1 LDQLLHGGGFAE
13 PLAGEGGA
21 PLRLGRPVAEGL
33 QGQQKLVAGARRRRN
48 GCRLLVRG
56 ADEKRESFAQVH
68 HQPLRGLLAHAGKL
82 AQARQIAGD
91 DGGGDV
97 AGLAAGEDAEGH
109 ARADALHTQQLV
121 KEHLLQLADKAVELD
136 GILANGG
143 MDAQGRLRAHGMAR
157 GGGIGAQD
165 QVTDTTHVEHQA
177 LGATLHHRAVQPRDH
192 GATSRK
198 RARWMWQ
205 MAAASASQACS
216 SPGSFTPSKSATMR
230 LTCSLAARPLP
241 VTARLISEGAYSC
254 TGSSPPVAAKAAPR

>member
-1 LDQLLHGGGFAE
+1 
-13 PLAGEGGA
+13 
-21 PLRLGRPVAEGL
+21 
-33 QGQQKLVAGARRRRN
+33 
-48 GCRLLVRG
+48 
-56 ADEKRESFAQVH
+56 
-68 HQPLRGLLAHAGKL
+68 
-82 AQARQIAGD
+82 
-91 DGGGDV
+91 
-97 AGLAAGEDAEGH
+97 
-109 ARADALHTQQLV
+109 
-121 KEHLLQLADKAVELD
+121 LLQLAGKAVELD

-254 TGSSPPVAAKAAPR
+254 TGSSPPVAAKAAPRACPRTRAVWAFTEEKTRSTDTACGRARSQTARTPAAISARRCARGADSRGEMVPHSTRTSELPRRSTTPPPARREPGSMPRTRRQR